1 MYIKFTLCHGA
12 VRWCVDIDL
21 DVPVHERNDNSI
33 NSLRLRRTY
42 MYVDLVTDAAASSL
56 LKIRVLGSRH
66 QQTY

>member
-1 MYIKFTLCHGA
+1 MVRCGA
-12 VRWCVDIDL
+12 VVDI

-33 NSLRLRRTY
+33 NGLRLRRTY